1 MRCFL
6 VLNLRT
12 CLLPRWPEVEFS
24 QPSPPAYTDDDPN
37 YHPRTHPYSIDGK
50 QLQGEVITTELHK
63 GSRGFGFTIVGGD
76 QIGELLQ
83 IKSIVPD
90 GAAAKDG
97 VLRMGDALT
106 RVNGMSV
113 LSRSHQDVVSMFQ
126 AMPPGESI
134 ELEVVRGYPLPFDP
148 DDPNVETIGSY
159 TVVHGP
165 SPGSESPVPRSSEE
179 NSPVFPTYPP
189 PPSQAMNKWSNSQGI
204 CTVHKP
210 VYMNLLDNIFIVS
223 I

>member
-1 MRCFL
+1 M
-6 VLNLRT
+6 
-12 CLLPRWPEVEFS
+12 EFS
-24 QPSPPAYTDDDPN
+24 QPSPPAYTDDEPN
-37 YHPRTHPYSIDGK
+37 YHPRTHPYSINGK

-106 RVNGMSV
+106 RVNGMPV

-189 PPSQAMNKWSNSQGI
+189 PPGQAMNKWSNSQGI

-210 VYMNLLDNIFIVS
+210 VCMNLLDNIFIVS

>member
-1 MRCFL
+1 
-6 VLNLRT
+6 
-12 CLLPRWPEVEFS
+12 
-24 QPSPPAYTDDDPN
+24 
-37 YHPRTHPYSIDGK
+37 
-50 QLQGEVITTELHK
+50 
-63 GSRGFGFTIVGGD
+63 
-76 QIGELLQ
+76 
-83 IKSIVPD
+83 
-90 GAAAKDG
+90 
-97 VLRMGDALT
+97 
-106 RVNGMSV
+106 
-113 LSRSHQDVVSMFQ
+113 MFQ